1 MGWGRKVSGFAK
13 SRKVSVFAKSSAKSS
28 AKCKLVECKV
38 VAKCNLSSLCCASLR
53 ADEHNARYLE
63 IKILCGKRFQD
74 LSPLSHSQATSLKH
88 IIDLTVNY
96 FNIGIVAAALLL
108 AVWCSVCSV
117 CCVVCVV

>member
-1 MGWGRKVSGFAK
+1 
-13 SRKVSVFAKSSAKSS
+13 
-28 AKCKLVECKV
+28 V

-96 FNIGIVAAALLL
+96 YNNGLVAVVAAALLL
-108 AVWCSVCSV
+108 AVLCCVCSL
-117 CCVVCVV
+117 CGLCVVCVVCVVCVLCV